1 MGVVKSEVR
10 IFNNT
15 SVSTVTVI
23 ILATLC
29 QILLC
34 WSVGNVRHPPDFKRV
49 SRDPSKPSMQE
60 PMDAVL
66 RNSHV
71 QAS

>member
-29 QILLC
+29 QFLLC
-34 WSVGNVRHPPDFKRV
+34 WSVGNVRRPRDFKRA
-49 SRDPSKPSMQE
+49 SHDLSKPSMQE

-66 RNSHV
+66 RNSRL